1 MSVITY
7 QSVAKTC
14 NQLKLVGDKPSVRK
28 IREQIGGSHTVIAEH
43 LKKWRA
49 ETQLS
54 ESTDMTISEELQKA
68 ILAEFAQ
75 VASQVQS
82 SLKETIEEKDIDL
95 KDTMAALTEYEL
107 KYRQQELKLDE
118 IQRKLHN
125 DTLEFEKKLAAC
137 ESTVSFLKDREIE
150 LQKHCAILSEKAH
163 QAELQTAVANANAN
177 NFQNRIKELEQQV
190 RERNK

>member
-1 MSVITY
+1 MSAITY

-14 NQLKLVGDKPSVRK
+14 NQLQLVGDKPSVRK
-28 IREQIGGSHTVIAEH
+28 IREKIGGSHTIIAEH

-54 ESTDMTISEELQKA
+54 ESTDMAISEELQKA

-82 SLKETIEEKDIDL
+82 SYQETIEEKDIDL
-95 KDTMAALTEYEL
+95 QEATTALTEYEL
-107 KYRQQELKLDE
+107 KYRQQELNLDE

-150 LQKHCAILSEKAH
+150 LQKHCAALNEKSH
-163 QAELQTAVANANAN
+163 QAELQTAIANTKAD
-177 NFQNRIKELEQQV
+177 NFQNRIKELEQQLK
-190 RERNK
+190 EKSK